1 MVRSRSKQMAA
12 TILIILGGFIL
23 HSQSIGQSKRKQKDR
38 DLLSSIPKAEMDTS
52 VFAEMPDGWSWVN
65 YMGQRYF
72 FGEGNYHVKDGN
84 GSYEQVEA
92 PMGIRILC
100 LPLGYRIVQVD
111 AITYYVYKG
120 VFYTT
125 TPIGEFEVVAP
136 PVGQKVKELPAGA
149 QLVNIGG
156 KVYWL
161 SEGIYY
167 QELLKGEDAMYE
179 VIGLNQN

>member
-1 MVRSRSKQMAA
+1 MAA

-23 HSQSIGQSKRKQKDR
+23 HSQSIGQSKKKKREL
-38 DLLSSIPKAEMDTS
+38 DLLSNLPKTEMETS
-52 VFAEMPDGWSWVN
+52 SFGELPNGWSWVN

-72 FGEGNYHVKDGN
+72 FGDGLYHVKDGDR
-84 GSYEQVEA
+84 GFQQVE
-92 PMGIRILC
+92 PPLGIRILC
-100 LPLGYRIVQVD
+100 LPVGYRIIQIEAD
-111 AITYYVYKG
+111 TYYVYKG
-120 VFYTT
+120 VFYKT

-136 PVGQKVKELPAGA
+136 PVGQTIRELPLGS

-156 KVYWL
+156 KAYWV

-167 QELLKGEDAMYE
+167 QELLQHNGTVYE